1 MVMSRQLREI
11 LKVIAKLSNNDTN
24 AEVMNT
30 MIYNRLPNFPENEI
44 DYQLNRLASYEFIT
58 TSTLNSTSI
67 SPSTSPSSKRSEKL
81 CHITRKGLDAIDFFS
96 KTEEL

>member
-11 LKVIAKLSNNDTN
+11 LKVISKLSNKDTN

-44 DYQLNRLASYEFIT
+44 DYKLNELASRGFIT

-67 SPSTSPSSKRSEKL
+67 SPSTSPLSRRSDKL
-81 CHITRKGLDAIDFFS
+81 CHITREGLDVIDLFS
-96 KTEEL
+96 QTEQL